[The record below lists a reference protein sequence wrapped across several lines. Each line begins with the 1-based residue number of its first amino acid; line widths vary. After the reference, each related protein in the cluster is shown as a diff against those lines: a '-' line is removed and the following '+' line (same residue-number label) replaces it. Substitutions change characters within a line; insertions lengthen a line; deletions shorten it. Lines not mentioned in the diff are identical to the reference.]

1 MADPQPAD
9 QGFLPGLLGKVGG
22 WFGSYDPQAAYG
34 GLLSD
39 PATQQ
44 AFRIRELGAA
54 AQAMAQASMPVPY
67 KGGMP
72 WGSFLGSAGGAAATA
87 GDSLIKARLEQAQA
101 QLAGYQGQLAEANVH
116 ALGMN
121 NQLYP
126 VALGMEKGAPGTGT
140 GTDGKLTGPQKII
153 ASQSGKQVSSTT
165 ADPSLPPEARA
176 LLDTISGPESG
187 GAYNVR
193 WGGPG
198 GDKTFDSYAAH
209 PNIPEPGPQGDSTA
223 AGRYQI
229 VNKTWKPLQAKYG
242 FGDFT
247 PVTQD
252 QAGWHLAADTYKE
265 QTGRD
270 LLTDLQAGKTDQVAS
285 ALHGQWSTLHMGNYA
300 ANLGKYQGGGASPQ
314 TASTGDQPAAAPG
327 SQVGPYAPVPGQ
339 PGPQGVYVPPGASPN
354 APPVRIEGGPPAPA
368 VPPGGLLKL
377 PDPTSAAP
385 PQLATPPAA
394 GAPGPV
400 TGLLGQQPAQQVAA
414 ADAPQ
419 LSPAAAAILQGI
431 NRQQAG
437 GGLLAS
443 GSVAG
448 GNAVPTGGPSPAAV
462 AQAGPPHTGAAGA
475 AELAGLLAQ
484 QPPPQAPAAGPVPP
498 SAAPAPA
505 GPMPPAPG
513 GAAPPMPPPPPQMPP
528 QMPPPPA
535 SSGPIPGAPTD
546 RQIAAASIIA
556 HNNIMMGK
564 AVPPDIAAILNYKY
578 AGPTAAATAGSTSAA
593 QLPYQ
598 QQQQAYQQ
606 QLQDYYK
613 AQEQYRQY
621 LIDVGKAGPIAGAT
635 KASEQPYVLQQQGSK
650 AMWDLF
656 IQQNK
661 PEAIRPGSILWN
673 PQTQTGTANWEAQ
686 GSDGAMHQFMGT
698 LDLNGKILQQTQLG
712 ISKPSAL
719 TTAGQ
724 TGIAQ
729 KNADTYEQVQKEAA
743 SANEA
748 RTQATFMR
756 QEAPNFYT
764 GVGAAYNQDLNK
776 VLLAMNPDNPDRA
789 NKVASYET
797 FIKDAGILVRSQ
809 AQAASQGGAGVQEL
823 KLIGSQMPS
832 EDTSQRGLDR
842 VLAQIQGL
850 SDYRLVKQTAQDQYV
865 NQPGRGGWD
874 NNGFEAQFNKNI
886 SPYTFMYMRMSD
898 QDKQG
903 IRDELSK
910 TKAGQSE
917 LQRLSDQIGYINQNG
932 LRP

>member
-1 MADPQPAD
+1 MADPQPQSND
-9 QGFLPGLLGKVGG
+9 QGFLPGLLGKVRD
-22 WFGSYDPQAAYG
+22 FFPDPAAAYG

-39 PATQQ
+39 EATRR
-44 AFRIRELGAA
+44 AFAWRELGAA
-54 AQAMAQASMPVPY
+54 AGAFSQGAMPVPY
-67 KGGMP
+67 KGGIP
-72 WGSFLGSAGGAAATA
+72 FGATLGAAGAAASTA
-87 GDSLIKARLEQAQA
+87 GDELMKARLQAAQA
-101 QLAGYQGQLAEANVH
+101 DLAQQQGLLAHANVQGL
-116 ALGMN
+116 AMN
-121 NQLYP
+121 NSLYP
-126 VALGMEKGAPGTGT
+126 VALGMEKGVPGTGT
-140 GTDGKLTGPQKII
+140 GTDGKPLTGPAKII
-153 ASQSGKQVSSTT
+153 AGGGGSAVGG
-165 ADPSLPPEARA
+165 
-176 LLDTISGPESG
+176 IGGPENAEIRTNNFAG
-187 GAYNVR
+187 MRVPGAAA
-193 WGGPG
+193 GGPN
-198 GDKTFDSYAAH
+198 TN
-209 PNIPEPGPQGDSTA
+209 P
-223 AGRYQI
+223 
-229 VNKTWKPLQAKYG
+229 
-242 FGDFT
+242 
-247 PVTQD
+247 
-252 QAGWHLAADTYKE
+252 AGWQTFATPADGVQAIGNQLDRYA
-265 QTGRD
+265 
-270 LLTDLQAGKTDQVAS
+270 AGKTTGQPLATLRQMVSTWAPPSENDTDALIKRAS
-285 ALHGQWSTLHMGNYA
+285 TVTGLDPDAPVDLSNPAVRAKVTEAFIRNE
-300 ANLGKYQGGGASPQ
+300 QGGNLHPKAVEGLSAVYGNAWSPHGGQAQ
-314 TASTGDQPAAAPG
+314 TAAAP
-327 SQVGPYAPVPGQ
+327 
-339 PGPQGVYVPPGASPN
+339 
-354 APPVRIEGGPPAPA
+354 APA
-368 VPPGGLLKL
+368 AEPPMAPSAAPPGGLLKL

-498 SAAPAPA
+498 AAAPAPAPAPA

-513 GAAPPMPPPPPQMPP
+513 GAPPPGVAPPMPPPAPP
-528 QMPPPPA
+528 QMPPPPV

-546 RQIAAASIIA
+546 RQVAAASIIA

-635 KASEQPYVLQQQGSK
+635 KAVEQPYVLQQQGNK

-673 PQTQTGTANWEAQ
+673 QQNQTGTANWEAQ
-686 GSDGAMHQFMGT
+686 GADGAMHQFIGT
-698 LDLNGKILQQTQLG
+698 IDPTGKILQQTQLG
-712 ISKPSAL
+712 ISKPSAA

-743 SANEA
+743 AANEA

-764 GVGAAYNQDLNK
+764 GVGAAYNQDFNR
-776 VLLAMNPDNPDRA
+776 VLLALNPDNPDRA

-809 AQAASQGGAGVQEL
+809 AQAASQRGAGVQEL

-917 LQRLSDQIGYINQNG
+917 MQRLSDQIGYINQNG

>member
-1 MADPQPAD
+1 
-9 QGFLPGLLGKVGG
+9 
-22 WFGSYDPQAAYG
+22 
-34 GLLSD
+34 
-39 PATQQ
+39 
-44 AFRIRELGAA
+44 
-54 AQAMAQASMPVPY
+54 
-67 KGGMP
+67 
-72 WGSFLGSAGGAAATA
+72 
-87 GDSLIKARLEQAQA
+87 
-101 QLAGYQGQLAEANVH
+101 
-116 ALGMN
+116 
-121 NQLYP
+121 
-126 VALGMEKGAPGTGT
+126 
-140 GTDGKLTGPQKII
+140 
-153 ASQSGKQVSSTT
+153 
-165 ADPSLPPEARA
+165 
-176 LLDTISGPESG
+176 
-187 GAYNVR
+187 
-193 WGGPG
+193 
-198 GDKTFDSYAAH
+198 
-209 PNIPEPGPQGDSTA
+209 
-223 AGRYQI
+223 
-229 VNKTWKPLQAKYG
+229 
-242 FGDFT
+242 
-247 PVTQD
+247 
-252 QAGWHLAADTYKE
+252 
-265 QTGRD
+265 
-270 LLTDLQAGKTDQVAS
+270 
-285 ALHGQWSTLHMGNYA
+285 
-300 ANLGKYQGGGASPQ
+300 
-314 TASTGDQPAAAPG
+314 
-327 SQVGPYAPVPGQ
+327 
-339 PGPQGVYVPPGASPN
+339 
-354 APPVRIEGGPPAPA
+354 
-368 VPPGGLLKL
+368 
-377 PDPTSAAP
+377 
-385 PQLATPPAA
+385 
-394 GAPGPV
+394 
-400 TGLLGQQPAQQVAA
+400 
-414 ADAPQ
+414 
-419 LSPAAAAILQGI
+419 
-431 NRQQAG
+431 
-437 GGLLAS
+437 
-443 GSVAG
+443 
-448 GNAVPTGGPSPAAV
+448 
-462 AQAGPPHTGAAGA
+462 
-475 AELAGLLAQ
+475 
-484 QPPPQAPAAGPVPP
+484 
-498 SAAPAPA
+498 
-505 GPMPPAPG
+505 
-513 GAAPPMPPPPPQMPP
+513 
-528 QMPPPPA
+528 MPPPPA

-729 KNADTYEQVQKEAA
+729 KNADTYAQVQKEAA

-764 GVGAAYNQDLNK
+764 GPGAAYNQDLNK
-776 VLLAMNPDNPDRA
+776 VLLVMNPDNPDRA